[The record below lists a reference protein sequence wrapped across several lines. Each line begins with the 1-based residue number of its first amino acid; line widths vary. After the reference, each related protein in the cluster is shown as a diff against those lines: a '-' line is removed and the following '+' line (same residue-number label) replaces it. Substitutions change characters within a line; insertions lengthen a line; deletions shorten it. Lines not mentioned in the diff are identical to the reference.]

1 MSIRTHR
8 RYFPTDFKSQLVW
21 ANNHLTALGQLAGVF
36 DVPEAFV
43 AGALADLRH
52 LENFYTWRDQTTE
65 LAREYTQAIDR
76 AEWDMGGE
84 PVVTQPRDPATL
96 GIDKTITIAAGL
108 YRRLFANIDT
118 LLQNPKCTAELR
130 RQLFILPPEPA
141 TPDLLNLSPAVRAYF
156 TGGEVILQGNLPRPA
171 RFWRVLVDRGD
182 GAGTQ
187 VAGSIVG
194 AKFTDHHPLPEKPAA
209 WTYTVEL
216 RDRNDVPVGKVSV
229 VSITVW
235 QGSADHGPEA
245 AGE

>member
-1 MSIRTHR
+1 MSQHTTRS
-8 RYFPTDFKSQLVW
+8 YFPADAKNRLVW
-21 ANNHLTALGQLAGVF
+21 ANNHLTALEQLAGVL
-36 DVPEAFV
+36 DIPA
-43 AGALADLRH
+43 AWLTAARTDLQH
-52 LENFYTWRDQTTE
+52 LENFYSWRDQSAE
-65 LAREYTQAIDR
+65 LAREYTQAIER
-76 AEWDMGGE
+76 AEWDLGGV
-84 PVVTQPRDPATL
+84 PVTTQPHDPATL
-96 GIDKTITIAAGL
+96 GIDKTVTIPAGL
-108 YRRLFANIDT
+108 YRRLFANIDV
-118 LLQNPKCTAELR
+118 LRENPKCTPEVK
-130 RQLFILPPEPA
+130 RQLFILPREPV

-216 RDRNDVPVGKVSV
+216 RDKTDTPVGKVSV